1 MTEPIIV
8 TNLEMFVSNEVWNT
22 ISVIVHKVNR
32 DILQKVF
39 DPPLFF
45 GGGGGGCI
53 ILFSPQLSANCNTE
67 FHIKPLVLRDI
78 IKNPFTQ
85 FLYLLYTHGDPA
97 QGSHDN

>member
-39 DPPLFF
+39 DPP
-45 GGGGGGCI
+45 
-53 ILFSPQLSANCNTE
+53 PQLSANCNTE